1 MNKIKNSLRQV
12 LNLSDQEQ
20 EERGWVGRNFVKEQ
34 FDIVDA
40 TDVLLDAYNDVIRN
54 QRLVYEVK

>member
-1 MNKIKNSLRQV
+1 MKSSLHQV
-12 LNLSDQEQ
+12 LNLSDHEQ

-34 FDIVDA
+34 FDIMDT
-40 TDVLLDAYNDVIRN
+40 TDVLLDAYNDVLRS